1 MRRLDCRR
9 GFTITELLVVI
20 AIIGVLVA
28 LLLPAVQAARE
39 AARRTSCQNNL
50 KQIGLATLNFEMAQR
65 TLPPPAVLA
74 EGGGLVAG
82 DTFYS
87 GLGSTFVLLLPH
99 LEEASRFA
107 AYELTKPPGF
117 TGAGV
122 DNAAIAGKPLPMY
135 LCPSML
141 LPRQVPDSCGE
152 HLGPGSYMISSRM
165 RYQPQFA
172 LDGAFMTPPAKGRR
186 YDLGLESIHDGASNT
201 LLVGE
206 TNYNWPDYSWA
217 LHTSTACQSNSG
229 PCWGDHTWAEG
240 YWHFAFGH
248 TGFTDGEPTK
258 FNFNNPSITWDSRYR
273 TTFRSDHAGGVQFVL
288 VDGSVHFL
296 RSEIDRDA
304 LFALVTR
311 AGGEA
316 SPSLD

>member
-1 MRRLDCRR
+1 MGQHIQRR
-9 GFTITELLVVI
+9 GFTIVELLVVI
-20 AIIGVLVA
+20 AIIGLLVA

-39 AARRTSCQNNL
+39 AARRTSCKNNL
-50 KQIGLATLNFEMAQR
+50 KQIGLATLNFETAHR

-87 GLGSTFVLLLPH
+87 GLGSTFVLLLPY

-107 AYELTKPPGF
+107 AYDLAKPPGF
-117 TGAGV
+117 KGPSA
-122 DNAAIAGKPLPMY
+122 DNVAIAGKPLPVY
-135 LCPSML
+135 TCPSMV
-141 LPRQVPDSCGE
+141 LPREVPAPCGE
-152 HLGPGSYMISSRM
+152 VLGPGSYLISSRV

-172 LDGAFMTPPAKGRR
+172 LDGAFATPPAKGRR
-186 YDLGLESIHDGASNT
+186 YQLGLQGIVDGASNT

-206 TNYNWPDYSWA
+206 TNYAWADYTWSQ
-217 LHTSTACQSNSG
+217 HTSTACQSIGGS
-229 PCWGDHTWAEG
+229 CWGDHTWAEG

-258 FNFNNPSITWDSRYR
+258 FNFNDPSIAWDSRYR

-296 RSEIDRDA
+296 RSDMDRQA
-304 LFALVTR
+304 IFALVTR
-311 AGGEA
+311 DGAETA
-316 SPSLD
+316 PLLD